1 MSNPANLPSHT
12 SCGSCGA
19 SLALFWETRDGLS
32 LAGGSCPKC
41 GRAVLSAMG
50 DDQAMAAFF
59 EYAASTPE
67 GILTMYFSRK
77 TRRRRG
83 SRL

>member
-1 MSNPANLPSHT
+1 MSNHANLPSYT

-19 SLALFWETRDGLS
+19 SLALSWDTRDGLS

-41 GRAVLSAMG
+41 GRSVLSAMG
-50 DDQAMAAFF
+50 DEQAMAAFF
-59 EYAASTPE
+59 EYAASIPP
-67 GILTMYFSRK
+67 GILTMHFSRK
-77 TRRRRG
+77 ARRRHG